1 MKKVVQYVNKV
12 IEKFYARK
20 KILPFV
26 VNPPL
31 FKSRL
36 DKFWMHQ
43 EVKYDYTSEL
53 IGTGDRSEY
62 LHESDWL
69 HSYILVY
76 IDQYGHRYTLMPA
89 SVINIDWLIYPIDW
103 YILVD
108 SVTAGAE
115 RTHHQ
120 STTHRWL
127 SALQDCFT
135 LLLFTFVS
143 NLL

>member
-62 LHESDWL
+62 LHESD
-69 HSYILVY
+69 
-76 IDQYGHRYTLMPA
+76 
-89 SVINIDWLIYPIDW
+89 
-103 YILVD
+103 
-108 SVTAGAE
+108 
-115 RTHHQ
+115 
-120 STTHRWL
+120 
-127 SALQDCFT
+127 
-135 LLLFTFVS
+135 
-143 NLL
+143 